1 MNLLSTFRVLE
12 LEKKKEKI
20 ESKLKNIQPVQKMQV
35 DSSTESEDEEFPEFL
50 DWRAKKIQK

>member
-1 MNLLSTFRVLE
+1 MFTFRVLE

-20 ESKLKNIQPVQKMQV
+20 GSKLKNAEPVQNMQV
-35 DSSTESEDEEFPEFL
+35 DSASESDDEEFPEFL